1 MSSERNMT
9 ASGGARCH
17 AGCRRGKHQGGT
29 TTRRMTWSAVRAMNV
44 LTVYL
49 RIYADA
55 FRQALSGIRKNLW
68 TLLLPIGLLVAGRF
82 VLELLARLLGG
93 GLLGGIVGGLLLCAV
108 VSCYLYFVGE
118 VVAKSRVK
126 LDEFGRSVGAYF
138 WSVANLLFVYWI
150 ASLVIGL
157 MGGASSFA
165 FDELLWWA
173 AVILLN
179 AAPEVIY
186 QRGSYGGLETVQRSI
201 KFLQANWIEWGIPN
215 LLVVGAWYYLRHQS
229 RLVDQYLP
237 PLVAAVLEGAL
248 VHVVMVFRGHLFAA
262 LDGSSHRQRM
272 YRYRSTGAV

>member
-1 MSSERNMT
+1 
-9 ASGGARCH
+9 
-17 AGCRRGKHQGGT
+17 
-29 TTRRMTWSAVRAMNV
+29 MNV

-55 FRQALSGIRKNLW
+55 FRQALAGIRKNAW
-68 TLLLPIGLLVAGRF
+68 TLLLPIGLLIAGKF
-82 VLELLARLLGG
+82 VLELLVRAVGAG
-93 GLLGGIVGGLLLCAV
+93 MVGSIVGGLLLCAV
-108 VSCYLYFVGE
+108 VSCYLYFVSE
-118 VVAKSRVK
+118 IVAKSQVK
-126 LDEFGRSVGAYF
+126 LDEFGRSVGPYF

-150 ASLVIGL
+150 ASILIGY
-157 MGGASSFA
+157 MGGGSSFA

-186 QRGSYGGLETVQRSI
+186 QRGSNGGLETVQRSI

-215 LLVVGAWYYLRHQS
+215 LLVVGAWYYLRHES
-229 RLVDQYLP
+229 FPLTRYVPSLVLS
-237 PLVAAVLEGAL
+237 VLEGAL

-272 YRYRSTGAV
+272 YRYRSSSAA

>member
-1 MSSERNMT
+1 M
-9 ASGGARCH
+9 
-17 AGCRRGKHQGGT
+17 K
-29 TTRRMTWSAVRAMNV
+29 V

-55 FRQALSGIRKNLW
+55 FRQALTGIGKNVW
-68 TLLLPIGLLVAGRF
+68 TLLLPIGLFVGGRYVLV
-82 VLELLARLLGG
+82 LLVSLGLG
-93 GLLGGIVGGLLLCAV
+93 SGLLGGIIGGLLLCAV

-138 WSVANLLFVYWI
+138 WSVANLFFVYWI

-157 MGGASSFA
+157 IGPGTGFA

-173 AVILLN
+173 SVILLN

-186 QRGSYGGLETVQRSI
+186 QRGSYGGLETVQRSV

-215 LLVVGAWYYLRHQS
+215 LLVVGAWYYLRHES
-229 RLVDQYLP
+229 LVVDQYVP
-237 PLVAAVLEGAL
+237 PLLLAALEGAL

-262 LDGSSHRQRM
+262 LDGTSHRQRM
-272 YRYRSTGAV
+272 YRYRSSGAV